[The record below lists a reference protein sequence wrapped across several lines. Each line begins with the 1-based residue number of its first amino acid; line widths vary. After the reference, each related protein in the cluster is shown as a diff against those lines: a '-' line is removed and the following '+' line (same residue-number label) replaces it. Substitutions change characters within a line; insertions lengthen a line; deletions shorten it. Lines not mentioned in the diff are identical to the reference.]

1 MAKLSTLLLA
11 AVLDSPAL
19 YRAFVTHDM
28 DYTSALTRYLIAVV
42 VAALMLHLL
51 RSLMNGY
58 RNANEAEAREAAREE
73 ARAAALEAAQEKA
86 LEALEIARANPAL
99 AAPVRRS
106 TDLTPAD
113 ELVE

>member
-11 AVLDSPAL
+11 VVLDSPAL
-19 YRAFVTHDM
+19 YRAFVTHEM

-58 RNANEAEAREAAREE
+58 RHANEAEIREAARGE
-73 ARAAALEAAQEKA
+73 ARLAAQERA
-86 LEALEIARANPAL
+86 LEALEVARANPAL
-99 AAPVRRS
+99 AAPGRRS
-106 TDLTPAD
+106 TDIAPAEE